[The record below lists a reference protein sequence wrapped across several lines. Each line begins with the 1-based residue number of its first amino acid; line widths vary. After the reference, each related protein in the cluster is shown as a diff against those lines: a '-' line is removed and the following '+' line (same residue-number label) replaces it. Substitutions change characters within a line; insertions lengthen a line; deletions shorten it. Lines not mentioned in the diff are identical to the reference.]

1 MKKFFTVLLTL
12 IVVFAFTGSAM
23 AVGWNQ
29 EVSPVEPKDEFKLSI
44 TKLEYNSTAGAIGGA
59 YWKEYTG
66 SVVKNTM
73 VRALVTLEI
82 PAQDKLSDVVAAN
95 LGALKLQVKGKNI
108 KITSVDQYIDNKF
121 VKNLGAVTTFT
132 GGNHGTTY
140 QYMIVGV
147 VEDDG
152 DAAIEATLSFGIPF
166 RDGKFSYNYAGDTY
180 TVTHSGNIFKV
191 WVGNDAVIFEVDSTT
206 DCIKSVKV
214 NVNNETCEYLYRPT
228 SEGST
233 GEVALPEAHKKVI
246 QKVYASLGFTLDGVF
261 GYMYEQ
267 GFIATHG
274 HGFTMTQVANYNG
287 SVAVPT
293 PDQIALPQTGDAPSI
308 VGLAML
314 GAAVVACAII
324 AIRKKIYN

>member
-12 IVVFAFTGSAM
+12 VVVFAFAGSAM
-23 AVGWNQ
+23 AMGWNQ
-29 EVSPVEPKDEFKLSI
+29 EVSPAEPKDEFKLSI
-44 TKLEYNSTAGAIGGA
+44 TKLEYNPAAGAAGSA

-82 PAQDKLSDVVAAN
+82 PAENELSDVIAKN
-95 LGALKLQVKGKNI
+95 LGALKLQFKGKNI
-108 KITSVDQYIDNKF
+108 KITSVDQYIGNSLTKPD
-121 VKNLGAVTTFT
+121 VGTTIT
-132 GGNHGTTY
+132 GGSSGTTY

-152 DAAIEATLSFGIPF
+152 DAAIEATLSFGVPF
-166 RDGKFSYNYAGDTY
+166 RDGRFSYNYAGDTY
-180 TVTHSGNIFKV
+180 TVIHSGDTFEV
-191 WVGNDAVIFEVDSTT
+191 WIGNDVVIFEVDSTT
-206 DCIKSVKV
+206 DRIKSVKV
-214 NVNNETCEYLYRPT
+214 KVN
-228 SEGST
+228 
-233 GEVALPEAHKKVI
+233 GEVALSEAHQKVI
-246 QKVYASLGFTLDGVF
+246 QKVYASLGFTFDGVF

-287 SVAVPT
+287 SVAVAT
-293 PDQIALPQTGDAPSI
+293 PGQMELPQTGDAPSI
-308 VGLAML
+308 VGFAML
-314 GAAVVACAII
+314 GVAAVACAII

>member
-12 IVVFAFTGSAM
+12 VVVFAFTGSAM
-23 AVGWNQ
+23 AMGWNQ
-29 EVSPVEPKDEFKLSI
+29 EVSPAEPKDEFKLSI
-44 TKLEYNSTAGAIGGA
+44 TKLEYNPAAGAVGSA

-82 PAQDKLSDVVAAN
+82 PAKDELSDVIDTN
-95 LGALKLQVKGKNI
+95 LDALKLQFKGKNI
-108 KITSVDQYIDNKF
+108 KITSVEQYIDNKF
-121 VKNLGAVTTFT
+121 VTKLGTTIT
-132 GGNHGTTY
+132 GGSHGTTY

-152 DAAIEATLSFGIPF
+152 NAAIEATLSFGVPF
-166 RDGKFSYNYAGDTY
+166 RNGQFSYNYAGDTY
-180 TVTHSGNIFKV
+180 TVTHSGNTFDV
-191 WVGNDAVIFEVDSTT
+191 RDDTGTVRFEVDSTSR
-206 DCIKSVKV
+206 IKSVKV
-214 NVNNETCEYLYRPT
+214 DVSGETYEYLYKP
-228 SEGST
+228 T
-233 GEVALPEAHKKVI
+233 GEVALPKAHQKVI
-246 QKVYASLGFTLDGVF
+246 QKIYDSLGFTFDGVF

-287 SVAVPT
+287 SVAVTT

-308 VGLAML
+308 VGFAML
-314 GAAVVACAII
+314 GVAAVACAII
-324 AIRKKIYN
+324 VIRKKIYN

>member
-12 IVVFAFTGSAM
+12 VVVFAFTGSAM
-23 AVGWNQ
+23 AMGWNQ
-29 EVSPVEPKDEFKLSI
+29 EVSPAEPKDEFKLSI
-44 TKLEYNSTAGAIGGA
+44 TKLEYNPAAGAAGSS

-82 PAQDKLSDVVAAN
+82 PAENELSDVIAKN
-95 LGALKLQVKGKNI
+95 LSDDSLRLQFKGKNI
-108 KITSVDQYIDNKF
+108 KITSVVRISNPEKDF
-121 VKNLGAVTTFT
+121 GTVTTIT
-132 GGNHGTTY
+132 GGNPGTTY

-152 DAAIEATLSFGIPF
+152 VAAIEATLSFGVPF
-166 RDGKFSYNYAGDTY
+166 RGGQFFYNYAGDAY
-180 TVTHSGNIFKV
+180 TVTHSGNTFDV
-191 WVGNDAVIFEVDSTT
+191 SVGTDAVIFEVDSTT
-206 DCIKSVKV
+206 SRIKSVKV
-214 NVNNETCEYLYRPT
+214 KANGETLEYLYKP
-228 SEGST
+228 T
-233 GEVALPEAHKKVI
+233 GEVALPEAHQKVI
-246 QKVYASLGFTLDGVF
+246 QKIYASLGFTFDGVF

-293 PDQIALPQTGDAPSI
+293 PDQIMLPQTGDAPNI
-308 VGLAML
+308 VGFAML

-324 AIRKKIYN
+324 VIRKKIYN

>member
-12 IVVFAFTGSAM
+12 VVVFAFTGSAM
-23 AVGWNQ
+23 AMGWNQ
-29 EVSPVEPKDEFKLSI
+29 EVSPAEPKDEFKLSI
-44 TKLEYNSTAGAIGGA
+44 TKLEYNPAAGAAGSS

-82 PAQDKLSDVVAAN
+82 PAENELSDVIAKN
-95 LGALKLQVKGKNI
+95 LGALKLQFKGKNI
-108 KITSVDQYIDNKF
+108 KITSVDQYIGNSLTDPN
-121 VKNLGAVTTFT
+121 VGTTIT
-132 GGNHGTTY
+132 GGSAGITY

-152 DAAIEATLSFGIPF
+152 NAAIEATLSFGVPF
-166 RDGKFSYNYAGDTY
+166 RDGRFSYNYAGDTY
-180 TVTHSGNIFKV
+180 TVIHSGDTFEV
-191 WVGNDAVIFEVDSTT
+191 WVGNDVVIFEVDSTT
-206 DCIKSVKV
+206 DRIKSVKV
-214 NVNNETCEYLYRPT
+214 KVN
-228 SEGST
+228 
-233 GEVALPEAHKKVI
+233 GEVALSEAHQKVI
-246 QKVYASLGFTLDGVF
+246 QKVYASLGFTFDGVF

-287 SVAVPT
+287 SVAVTT
-293 PDQIALPQTGDAPSI
+293 PDQIMLPQTGDAPSI
-308 VGLAML
+308 IGFAML
-314 GAAVVACAII
+314 GAAVVACTII

>member
-12 IVVFAFTGSAM
+12 VVVFAFAGSAM
-23 AVGWNQ
+23 AAGWNQ
-29 EVSPVEPKDEFKLSI
+29 EVSPTEPKDEFKLSI
-44 TKLEYNSTAGAIGGA
+44 TKLEYNPSAGAAGSS

-82 PAQDKLSDVVAAN
+82 PAENELSDVIAKN
-95 LGALKLQVKGKNI
+95 LSDDALKLQFKGKNI
-108 KITSVDQYIDNKF
+108 KITSVVRIGNSAKDF
-121 VKNLGAVTTFT
+121 GTVTTIT
-132 GGNHGTTY
+132 GGSPGATY

-166 RDGKFSYNYAGDTY
+166 RNGQFSYNYAGDAY
-180 TVTHSGNIFKV
+180 TVTHSGNTFDV
-191 WVGNDAVIFEVDSTT
+191 SVGTGTVSFEVDSTT
-206 DCIKSVKV
+206 SRINDINIKV
-214 NVNNETCEYLYRPT
+214 NDETHKYRYNF
-228 SEGST
+228 T
-233 GEVALPEAHKKVI
+233 GEVDLPKAHWELI
-246 QKVYASLGFTLDGVF
+246 QKVYASLGFTFDGVR

-274 HGFTMTQVANYNG
+274 HGFTMTQVANYSG

-293 PDQIALPQTGDAPSI
+293 PDQIMLPQTGDAPNI
-308 VGLAML
+308 VGFAML
-314 GAAVVACAII
+314 GVAVVACAII
-324 AIRKKIYN
+324 VIRKKIYN

>member
-12 IVVFAFTGSAM
+12 VVVFAFTGSAM
-23 AVGWNQ
+23 AAGWNQ
-29 EVSPVEPKDEFKLSI
+29 EVSTAEPKDEFKLSI
-44 TKLEYNSTAGAIGGA
+44 AKLEYNSTAGAIGGA

-82 PAQDKLSDVVAAN
+82 PAQDKLSDVIDTN
-95 LGALKLQVKGKNI
+95 LDALKLQFKGKNI
-108 KITSVDQYIDNKF
+108 KITSVEQYIDNKF
-121 VKNLGAVTTFT
+121 VTKLGTTIT
-132 GGNHGTTY
+132 GGSHGTTY
-140 QYMIVGV
+140 QYMVVGV

-152 DAAIEATLSFGIPF
+152 DAAIEATLSFGVPF
-166 RDGKFSYNYAGDTY
+166 CGGQFFYNYAGDAY
-180 TVTHSGNIFKV
+180 TVTHSGNTFDV
-191 WVGNDAVIFEVDSTT
+191 SVGTDAVIFEVDSTT
-206 DCIKSVKV
+206 SRIKSVKV
-214 NVNNETCEYLYRPT
+214 KANGETLEYLYKP
-228 SEGST
+228 T
-233 GEVALPEAHKKVI
+233 GEVALSEAHQKVI
-246 QKVYASLGFTLDGVF
+246 QKVYASLGFTFDGVF

-293 PDQIALPQTGDAPSI
+293 PDQIMLPQTGDAPNI
-308 VGLAML
+308 VGFAML

-324 AIRKKIYN
+324 VIRKKIYN

>member
-12 IVVFAFTGSAM
+12 VVVFAFTGSAM
-23 AVGWNQ
+23 AMGWNQ
-29 EVSPVEPKDEFKLSI
+29 EVSPAEPKDEFKLSI
-44 TKLEYNSTAGAIGGA
+44 TKLEYNPAAGAAGSS

-82 PAQDKLSDVVAAN
+82 PARDELSDVIADN
-95 LGALKLQVKGKNI
+95 LGALKLQFKGKNI
-108 KITSVDQYIDNKF
+108 KIISVDRIGDS
-121 VKNLGAVTTFT
+121 GTIGTTIT
-132 GGNHGTTY
+132 GGYPGTTY

-152 DAAIEATLSFGIPF
+152 VAAIEATLSFGVPF
-166 RDGKFSYNYAGDTY
+166 RDGQFSYNYAGDTY
-180 TVTHSGNIFKV
+180 TVTHSGNTF
-191 WVGNDAVIFEVDSTT
+191 AVSDNKTGVVSFEVDST
-206 DCIKSVKV
+206 DRIKSVKV
-214 NVNNETCEYLYRPT
+214 DVSGETREYLYKP
-228 SEGST
+228 T
-233 GEVALPEAHKKVI
+233 GEVALPEAHQKVI
-246 QKVYASLGFTLDGVF
+246 QKIYDSLGFTFDGVF

-287 SVAVPT
+287 SVAVTT
-293 PDQIALPQTGDAPSI
+293 PSQMELPQTGDAPSI
-308 VGLAML
+308 VGFAML
-314 GAAVVACAII
+314 GVAAVACAII

>member
-12 IVVFAFTGSAM
+12 VVVFAFTGSAM
-23 AVGWNQ
+23 AMGWNQ
-29 EVSPVEPKDEFKLSI
+29 EVSPAEPKDEFKLSI
-44 TKLEYNSTAGAIGGA
+44 TKLEYNPAAGAVGSA

-82 PAQDKLSDVVAAN
+82 PAKDELSDVIDTN
-95 LGALKLQVKGKNI
+95 LDALKLQFKGKNI
-108 KITSVDQYIDNKF
+108 KITSVDRYIDNKF
-121 VKNLGAVTTFT
+121 EKNLGAVTTIT
-132 GGNHGTTY
+132 GGRAGITY

-152 DAAIEATLSFGIPF
+152 NAAIEATLSFGVPF
-166 RDGKFSYNYAGDTY
+166 RDGRFSYNYAGDTY
-180 TVTHSGNIFKV
+180 TVIHSGDTFEV
-191 WVGNDAVIFEVDSTT
+191 WVGNDVVIFEVDSTT
-206 DCIKSVKV
+206 DRIKSVKV
-214 NVNNETCEYLYRPT
+214 KVN
-228 SEGST
+228 
-233 GEVALPEAHKKVI
+233 GEVALSEAHQKVL
-246 QKVYASLGFTLDGVF
+246 QKVYESLGFTFDGVF

-287 SVAVPT
+287 SVAAPT
-293 PDQIALPQTGDAPSI
+293 PDQIMLPQTGDAPNI
-308 VGLAML
+308 VGFAML

-324 AIRKKIYN
+324 VIRKKIYN

>member
-12 IVVFAFTGSAM
+12 VVVFAFTGSAM
-23 AVGWNQ
+23 AAGWNQ
-29 EVSPVEPKDEFKLSI
+29 EVSPAEPKDEFKLSI
-44 TKLEYNSTAGAIGGA
+44 TKLEYNSAAGALGSA

-82 PAQDKLSDVVAAN
+82 PAEDELSDVIDTN
-95 LGALKLQVKGKNI
+95 LDALKLQFKGKNI
-108 KITSVDQYIDNKF
+108 KITSVDQYIGNSLTSPN
-121 VKNLGAVTTFT
+121 VGTTIT
-132 GGNHGTTY
+132 GGSPGITY

-152 DAAIEATLSFGIPF
+152 VAAIEATLSFGVPF
-166 RDGKFSYNYAGDTY
+166 RNGQFSYKYAGDTY
-180 TVTHSGNIFKV
+180 TVFHSGDTFEV
-191 WVGNDAVIFEVDSTT
+191 WTGNDAVIFKVNST
-206 DCIKSVKV
+206 DRIESVEVKV
-214 NVNNETCEYLYRPT
+214 DDEICKYLYKP
-228 SEGST
+228 T
-233 GEVALPEAHKKVI
+233 GEVALPKAHWEVI
-246 QKVYASLGFTLDGVF
+246 QKVYASLGFTFDGVF

-287 SVAVPT
+287 SVAVTT
-293 PDQIALPQTGDAPSI
+293 PDQIMLPQTGDTPSI
-308 VGLAML
+308 VGFAML

-324 AIRKKIYN
+324 VIRKKIYN

>member
-12 IVVFAFTGSAM
+12 VVVFAFTGSAM
-23 AVGWNQ
+23 AMGWNQ
-29 EVSPVEPKDEFKLSI
+29 EVSPAEPKDEFKLSI
-44 TKLEYNSTAGAIGGA
+44 TKLEYNPSAGAAGSS

-82 PAQDKLSDVVAAN
+82 PAENELSDVVAAN
-95 LGALKLQVKGKNI
+95 LGDDSLRLQFKGKNI
-108 KITSVDQYIDNKF
+108 KITSVVRISNPEKDF
-121 VKNLGAVTTFT
+121 GTVTTIT
-132 GGNHGTTY
+132 GGNPGTTY

-152 DAAIEATLSFGIPF
+152 EAAIEATLSFGVPF
-166 RDGKFSYNYAGDTY
+166 RDGRFSYNYAGDIY
-180 TVTHSGNIFKV
+180 TVNHSGDTFSVSDNKTGV
-191 WVGNDAVIFEVDSTT
+191 VIFEVDSTNR
-206 DCIKSVKV
+206 IKSI
-214 NVNNETCEYLYRPT
+214 NVDVDGETYGYLYQP
-228 SEGST
+228 T
-233 GEVALPEAHKKVI
+233 GEVALPKAHQKVI
-246 QKVYASLGFTLDGVF
+246 QKIYDSLGFTFDGVF

-293 PDQIALPQTGDAPSI
+293 PGQMELPQTGDAPSI
-308 VGLAML
+308 VGFAML
-314 GAAVVACAII
+314 GVAAVACAII

>member
-12 IVVFAFTGSAM
+12 VVVFAFTGSAM
-23 AVGWNQ
+23 AAGWNQ
-29 EVSPVEPKDEFKLSI
+29 EVSPAEPKDEFKLSI
-44 TKLEYNSTAGAIGGA
+44 TKLEYNPAAGAVGSA

-82 PAQDKLSDVVAAN
+82 PAQDKLSDVIDTN

-166 RDGKFSYNYAGDTY
+166 RNGQFSYNYAGDTY
-180 TVTHSGNIFKV
+180 TVTHSGNTFDV
-191 WVGNDAVIFEVDSTT
+191 SDGTGTVSFEVDST
-206 DCIKSVKV
+206 DRIKSVKV
-214 NVNNETCEYLYRPT
+214 NANSETHEYLYKP
-228 SEGST
+228 T
-233 GEVALPEAHKKVI
+233 GEVALPEAHQKVI
-246 QKVYASLGFTLDGVF
+246 QKIYASLGFTFDGVF

-293 PDQIALPQTGDAPSI
+293 PDQIMLPQTGDAPSI

-314 GAAVVACAII
+314 GAAAVACAII
-324 AIRKKIYN
+324 VIRKKIYN

>member
-1 MKKFFTVLLTL
+1 MRKFFVVLLTL
-12 IVVFAFTGSAM
+12 VVVFAFTGSAM
-23 AVGWNQ
+23 AMGWNQ
-29 EVSPVEPKDEFKLSI
+29 EVSPAEPKDEFKLSI
-44 TKLEYNSTAGAIGGA
+44 TKLEYNSAAGALGSA

-82 PAQDKLSDVVAAN
+82 PAKDELSDVIDTN
-95 LGALKLQVKGKNI
+95 LDALKLQFKGKNI
-108 KITSVDQYIDNKF
+108 KITSVDQYIGNSLTSPD
-121 VKNLGAVTTFT
+121 VGTTIT
-132 GGNHGTTY
+132 GGSPGITY

-152 DAAIEATLSFGIPF
+152 VAAIEATLSFGVPF
-166 RDGKFSYNYAGDTY
+166 RNGQFSYKYAGDTY
-180 TVTHSGNIFKV
+180 TVFHSGDTFEV
-191 WVGNDAVIFEVDSTT
+191 WTGNDAVIFKVNST
-206 DCIKSVKV
+206 DRIESVKV
-214 NVNNETCEYLYRPT
+214 KVDDEICEYLYKP
-228 SEGST
+228 T
-233 GEVALPEAHKKVI
+233 GEVALPKAHWEVI
-246 QKVYASLGFTLDGVF
+246 QKVYASLGFTFDGVF

-287 SVAVPT
+287 SVAVTT
-293 PDQIALPQTGDAPSI
+293 PDQIVLPQTGDAPNI

-324 AIRKKIYN
+324 DIRKKIYN

>member
-23 AVGWNQ
+23 AAGWNQ
-29 EVSPVEPKDEFKLSI
+29 EVSPAEPKDEFKLSI
-44 TKLEYNSTAGAIGGA
+44 TKLEYNPSAGAAGSS

-82 PAQDKLSDVVAAN
+82 PARDELSDVIADN
-95 LGALKLQVKGKNI
+95 LGDDSLKLQFKGKNI
-108 KITSVDQYIDNKF
+108 KITSVVRISNPE
-121 VKNLGAVTTFT
+121 KNFDTATTIT
-132 GGNHGTTY
+132 GGYPGTTY

-152 DAAIEATLSFGIPF
+152 EAAIEATLSFGVPF
-166 RDGKFSYNYAGDTY
+166 RGGQFFYNYAGDAY
-180 TVTHSGNIFKV
+180 TVTHSGNTFNV
-191 WVGNDAVIFEVDSTT
+191 SVGTDAVIFEVDSTT
-206 DCIKSVKV
+206 SRIKSVKV
-214 NVNNETCEYLYRPT
+214 KANGETLEYLYKP
-228 SEGST
+228 T
-233 GEVALPEAHKKVI
+233 GEVALPEAHQKVI
-246 QKVYASLGFTLDGVF
+246 QKVYASLGFTFDGVF

-287 SVAVPT
+287 SVAVTT
-293 PDQIALPQTGDAPSI
+293 PDQIMLPQTGDAPSI
-308 VGLAML
+308 VGFAML

>member
-12 IVVFAFTGSAM
+12 VVVFAFTGSAM
-23 AVGWNQ
+23 AMGWNQ
-29 EVSPVEPKDEFKLSI
+29 EVSPAEPKDEFKLSI
-44 TKLEYNSTAGAIGGA
+44 TKLEYNPAAGAAGSA

-82 PAQDKLSDVVAAN
+82 PARDELSDVIADN
-95 LGALKLQVKGKNI
+95 LDALKLQFKGKNI
-108 KITSVDQYIDNKF
+108 KITSVDRISNPEEKF
-121 VKNLGAVTTFT
+121 GAVTTIT
-132 GGNHGTTY
+132 GGSPGTTY

-152 DAAIEATLSFGIPF
+152 VAAIEATLSFGVPF
-166 RDGKFSYNYAGDTY
+166 RDGQFSYNYAGDTY
-180 TVTHSGNIFKV
+180 TVTHSGNNFSVSDNKTGV
-191 WVGNDAVIFEVDSTT
+191 VIFEVDSTNR
-206 DCIKSVKV
+206 IKSI
-214 NVNNETCEYLYRPT
+214 NVDVDGKTCEYLYKP
-228 SEGST
+228 T
-233 GEVALPEAHKKVI
+233 GEVALPEAHQKVI
-246 QKVYASLGFTLDGVF
+246 QKVYASLGFTFDGVF

-287 SVAVPT
+287 SVAVTT

-308 VGLAML
+308 VGFAML
-314 GAAVVACAII
+314 GVAAVACVII

>member
-12 IVVFAFTGSAM
+12 VVVFAFTGSAM
-23 AVGWNQ
+23 AAGWNQ
-29 EVSPVEPKDEFKLSI
+29 EVSPAEPKDEFKLSI
-44 TKLEYNSTAGAIGGA
+44 TKLEYNSAAGALGSA

-82 PAQDKLSDVVAAN
+82 PAKDELSDVIAAN
-95 LGALKLQVKGKNI
+95 LDALKLQFKGKNI
-108 KITSVDQYIDNKF
+108 KNISVDQYIGNSLTSPD
-121 VKNLGAVTTFT
+121 VGTTIT
-132 GGNHGTTY
+132 GGSPGITY

-152 DAAIEATLSFGIPF
+152 VAAIEATLSFGVPF
-166 RDGKFSYNYAGDTY
+166 RNGQFSYKYAGDTY
-180 TVTHSGNIFKV
+180 TVFHSGDTFEV
-191 WVGNDAVIFEVDSTT
+191 WTGNDAVIFKVNST
-206 DCIKSVKV
+206 DRIESVKV
-214 NVNNETCEYLYRPT
+214 KVDDEICEYLYKP
-228 SEGST
+228 T
-233 GEVALPEAHKKVI
+233 GEVALPKAHWEVI
-246 QKVYASLGFTLDGVF
+246 QKVYASLGFTFDGVF

-287 SVAVPT
+287 SVAVTT
-293 PDQIALPQTGDAPSI
+293 PDQIMLPQTGDTPSI
-308 VGLAML
+308 VGFAML

-324 AIRKKIYN
+324 VIRKKIYN

>member
-12 IVVFAFTGSAM
+12 VVVFAFTGSAM
-23 AVGWNQ
+23 AAGWNQ
-29 EVSPVEPKDEFKLSI
+29 EVSPAGPKDEFKLSI
-44 TKLEYNSTAGAIGGA
+44 TKLEYNPAAGAAGSA

-82 PAQDKLSDVVAAN
+82 PARDELSDVIAEN
-95 LGALKLQVKGKNI
+95 LGALKLQFKGKNI
-108 KITSVDQYIDNKF
+108 KIISVDRIGDSGTSF
-121 VKNLGAVTTFT
+121 GTTIT
-132 GGNHGTTY
+132 GGYPGTTY

-152 DAAIEATLSFGIPF
+152 VAAIEATLSFGVPF
-166 RDGKFSYNYAGDTY
+166 RDGQFSYNYAGDTY
-180 TVTHSGNIFKV
+180 TVTHSGNTFDV
-191 WVGNDAVIFEVDSTT
+191 RTGNDAVIFYVDST
-206 DCIKSVKV
+206 DRIKSINVDV
-214 NVNNETCEYLYRPT
+214 NGEIEKYLYKP
-228 SEGST
+228 T
-233 GEVALPEAHKKVI
+233 GEVDLSKAHQKVI
-246 QKVYASLGFTLDGVF
+246 QKIYDSLGFTFDGVF

-293 PDQIALPQTGDAPSI
+293 PDQIMLPQTGDAPNI
-308 VGLAML
+308 VGFAML
-314 GAAVVACAII
+314 GAAVVACAVIV
-324 AIRKKIYN
+324 IRKKIYN

>member
-12 IVVFAFTGSAM
+12 VVVFAFTGSAM
-23 AVGWNQ
+23 AAGWNQ
-29 EVSPVEPKDEFKLSI
+29 EVSPAEPKDEFKLSI
-44 TKLEYNSTAGAIGGA
+44 TKLEYNPAAGAAGSS
-59 YWKEYTG
+59 YWKKYTG

-82 PAQDKLSDVVAAN
+82 PARDELSDVIADN
-95 LGALKLQVKGKNI
+95 LKDDAFKLQFKGKNI
-108 KITSVDQYIDNKF
+108 KITSVVRIGNSAKDF
-121 VKNLGAVTTFT
+121 GTVTTIT
-132 GGNHGTTY
+132 GGSPGTTY

-166 RDGKFSYNYAGDTY
+166 RNGQFSYNYAGDTY
-180 TVTHSGNIFKV
+180 TVFHSGDTFEV
-191 WVGNDAVIFEVDSTT
+191 WTGNDAVIFKVNST
-206 DCIKSVKV
+206 DRIESIKVKV
-214 NVNNETCEYLYRPT
+214 NDEICEYGYKL
-228 SEGST
+228 T
-233 GEVALPEAHKKVI
+233 GEIDLPEAHLKVI
-246 QKVYASLGFTLDGVF
+246 QKIYASLGFTFDGV

-293 PDQIALPQTGDAPSI
+293 PDQIMLPQTGDAPNI
-308 VGLAML
+308 VGFAML

-324 AIRKKIYN
+324 VIRKKIYN

>member
-12 IVVFAFTGSAM
+12 VVVFAFTGSAM
-23 AVGWNQ
+23 AMGWNQ
-29 EVSPVEPKDEFKLSI
+29 EVSPAEPKDEFKLSI

-82 PAQDKLSDVVAAN
+82 PAENELSDVVADN
-95 LGALKLQVKGKNI
+95 LGDDSLKLQFKGKNI
-108 KITSVDQYIDNKF
+108 KITSVEQYIDNKF
-121 VKNLGAVTTFT
+121 VTKLGTTVT
-132 GGNHGTTY
+132 GGSAGFTY

-152 DAAIEATLSFGIPF
+152 DAAIEATLSFGVPF

-180 TVTHSGNIFKV
+180 TVNHSGDTFEV
-191 WVGNDAVIFEVDSTT
+191 WVGNDVVIFEVDSTSR
-206 DCIKSVKV
+206 IKSVKV
-214 NVNNETCEYLYRPT
+214 KAN
-228 SEGST
+228 
-233 GEVALPEAHKKVI
+233 GEVALSEAHQKVI
-246 QKVYASLGFTLDGVF
+246 QKVYASLGFTFDGVF

-287 SVAVPT
+287 SVAVTT
-293 PDQIALPQTGDAPSI
+293 PDQIMLPQTGDAPSI
-308 VGLAML
+308 VGFAML
-314 GAAVVACAII
+314 GVAAVACAII
-324 AIRKKIYN
+324 VIRKKIYN

>member
-12 IVVFAFTGSAM
+12 VVVFAFTGSAM
-23 AVGWNQ
+23 AAGWNQ
-29 EVSPVEPKDEFKLSI
+29 EVSPAEPKDEFKLSI
-44 TKLEYNSTAGAIGGA
+44 TKLEYNSAAGALGSA

-82 PAQDKLSDVVAAN
+82 PAKDELSDVIAAN
-95 LGALKLQVKGKNI
+95 LDALKLQFKGKNI
-108 KITSVDQYIDNKF
+108 KNISVDQYIGNSLTSPD
-121 VKNLGAVTTFT
+121 VGTTIT
-132 GGNHGTTY
+132 GGSPGITY

-152 DAAIEATLSFGIPF
+152 VAAIEATLSFGVPF
-166 RDGKFSYNYAGDTY
+166 RNGQFSYKYAGDTY
-180 TVTHSGNIFKV
+180 TVFHSGDTFEV
-191 WVGNDAVIFEVDSTT
+191 WTGNDAVIFKVNST
-206 DCIKSVKV
+206 DRIESVKV
-214 NVNNETCEYLYRPT
+214 KVDDEICEYLYKP
-228 SEGST
+228 T
-233 GEVALPEAHKKVI
+233 GEVALPKAHWEVI
-246 QKVYASLGFTLDGVF
+246 QKVYASLGFTFDGVF

-287 SVAVPT
+287 SVAVTT
-293 PDQIALPQTGDAPSI
+293 PDQIMLPQTGDTPSI
-308 VGLAML
+308 VGFAML
-314 GAAVVACAII
+314 GAAVVACTII

>member
-12 IVVFAFTGSAM
+12 VVVFAFTGSAM
-23 AVGWNQ
+23 AMGWNQ
-29 EVSPVEPKDEFKLSI
+29 EVSPAEPKDEFKLSI
-44 TKLEYNSTAGAIGGA
+44 TKLEYNPAAGAVGSS

-82 PAQDKLSDVVAAN
+82 PAEDELSDVIADN
-95 LGALKLQVKGKNI
+95 LGDDSLKLQFKGKNI
-108 KITSVDQYIDNKF
+108 KITSVVRISNPEKDF
-121 VKNLGAVTTFT
+121 GTVTTIT
-132 GGNHGTTY
+132 GGYPGTTY

-152 DAAIEATLSFGIPF
+152 VAAIEATLSFGVPF
-166 RDGKFSYNYAGDTY
+166 RDGQFSYNYAGDDY
-180 TVTHSGNIFKV
+180 TVTHSGNIFEV
-191 WVGNDAVIFEVDSTT
+191 RTGNDAVSFEVDST
-206 DCIKSVKV
+206 DRIKSVKV
-214 NVNNETCEYLYRPT
+214 DVSGEIHEYLYKP
-228 SEGST
+228 T
-233 GEVALPEAHKKVI
+233 GEVNLPKAHQKVI
-246 QKVYASLGFTLDGVF
+246 QKIYASLGFTFDGVF

-293 PDQIALPQTGDAPSI
+293 PDQIMLPQTGDAPNI
-308 VGLAML
+308 VGFAML

-324 AIRKKIYN
+324 VIRKKIYN

>member
-12 IVVFAFTGSAM
+12 VVVFAFTGSAM
-23 AVGWNQ
+23 AMGWNQ
-29 EVSPVEPKDEFKLSI
+29 EVSPAEPKDEFKLSI
-44 TKLEYNSTAGAIGGA
+44 TKLEYNPAAGAVGSA

-82 PAQDKLSDVVAAN
+82 PTKDELSDVIDTN
-95 LGALKLQVKGKNI
+95 LDALKLQFKGKNI

-121 VKNLGAVTTFT
+121 KTSLGAVTTIT
-132 GGNHGTTY
+132 GGSPGNTY

-152 DAAIEATLSFGIPF
+152 EAAIEATLSFGVPF
-166 RDGKFSYNYAGDTY
+166 RGGLFSYNYAGDVY
-180 TVTHSGNIFKV
+180 TVTHSGDIFEV
-191 WVGNDAVIFEVDSTT
+191 RAGTGAVRFEVDSTSR
-206 DCIKSVKV
+206 IKSVKV
-214 NVNNETCEYLYRPT
+214 DANGEIHEYLYKP
-228 SEGST
+228 T
-233 GEVALPEAHKKVI
+233 GEVALPEAHQKVI
-246 QKVYASLGFTLDGVF
+246 QKVYASLGFTFDGVF

-287 SVAVPT
+287 SVAVTT
-293 PDQIALPQTGDAPSI
+293 PDQIELPQTGDAPSI
-308 VGLAML
+308 VGFAML

>member
-12 IVVFAFTGSAM
+12 IVVFAFAGSAM
-23 AVGWNQ
+23 AMGWNQ
-29 EVSPVEPKDEFKLSI
+29 EVSPAEPKDEFKLSI
-44 TKLEYNSTAGAIGGA
+44 TKLEYNPAAGAAGSA

-82 PAQDKLSDVVAAN
+82 PVKDELSDVIAAN
-95 LGALKLQVKGKNI
+95 LDALKLQFKGKNI
-108 KITSVDQYIDNKF
+108 KITSVYRISNPE
-121 VKNLGAVTTFT
+121 KNFDTVTTIT
-132 GGNHGTTY
+132 GGYPGTTY

-152 DAAIEATLSFGIPF
+152 DAAIEATLSFGVPF
-166 RDGKFSYNYAGDTY
+166 RGGQFFYNYAGDAY
-180 TVTHSGNIFKV
+180 TVTHSGNTFDV
-191 WVGNDAVIFEVDSTT
+191 SVGADAVIFEVDSTT
-206 DCIKSVKV
+206 SRIKSVKV
-214 NVNNETCEYLYRPT
+214 KANGETLEYLYKP
-228 SEGST
+228 T
-233 GEVALPEAHKKVI
+233 GEVALPEAHQKVI
-246 QKVYASLGFTLDGVF
+246 QKVYASLGFTFDGVF

-293 PDQIALPQTGDAPSI
+293 PGQMELPQTGDAPSI
-308 VGLAML
+308 VGFAML
-314 GAAVVACAII
+314 GVAAVACAII